1 MSTVLGKHDLE
12 EKKDET
18 VNKKYKYDPTALD
31 HLNSDD
37 DEEGDYDDIEEETMT
52 FDDNT
57 IVQLTDQHSSM
68 SVLQLMRGESDDE
81 LKLEE
86 TLEKYTKED
95 WDHLAKQILHSSQDD
110 SCSDRQLIDLVL
122 CFYQLFCFKFKDSH
136 DVVNRVSAIYPDC
149 MTMEQ
154 QNKRIQKIFGFM
166 HINLENRNMLED
178 NQSGRAFEK
187 MLTEIAYGMKMC
199 WEQMINIRL
208 MQHAKDSSMKS
219 VLESMSP
226 VTMFKAKDIEKLK
239 PYQQLLHYYYRE
251 AHRNQYRRKG
261 EALYKPRY
269 NKNGDF
275 VYAYEYVCDISN
287 FVYEALFPT
296 DQNQY
301 YYNCFTER
309 GGTPKYCITYLTHTK
324 HEMLPELK
332 PNRFVFA
339 FRNGLFVTTLNRF
352 YYFRKRPG
360 KHWVGHLDGNI
371 TACRYHDIDFDEE
384 GMSKEEVAAGKASF
398 MGIELEGVRKI
409 LQHQQF
415 TPEEM
420 MWIYGLLGR
429 FLFPVG
435 KLDNWGV
442 FPYFLGLAG
451 TGKSTCLRLLA
462 SLFDPRDVAVLNNT
476 LQKTFALDGLMGKY
490 IYLGLDIDENFQ
502 LDQAT
507 FQSMVVG
514 EEVAVIRKHKT
525 PLTVLWD
532 IQGGFAGNKLPNWKD
547 NGGSLTRRMIV
558 IAFDYI
564 VKSQDTGLMDR
575 CRAQIGR
582 FLKVIT
588 SAYLVLKSKY
598 GDAGIKKNM
607 PQKFKVAEKEV
618 SASLNILGSF
628 INEWCVLYD
637 EKKARTQKHYKYPAV
652 EFQDF
657 QEAYKAY
664 RHAKD
669 LKSETLTPQTCK
681 NAFAMIGVKIQDTV
695 TQEDMNKYRVKG
707 KFIKGL
713 SLKEDAKT
721 RFIKKNDK

>member
-1 MSTVLGKHDLE
+1 MSAPQDEHDENSAKRFKVDLNILDRLNSDVDEDEEMGEEEEIVPYTDDTVVQLQNDNSMSILQLLRGESEDEVKLE
-12 EKKDET
+12 EK
-18 VNKKYKYDPTALD
+18 
-31 HLNSDD
+31 
-37 DEEGDYDDIEEETMT
+37 
-52 FDDNT
+52 
-57 IVQLTDQHSSM
+57 
-68 SVLQLMRGESDDE
+68 
-81 LKLEE
+81 LEQ
-86 TLEKYTKED
+86 YTKDD
-95 WDHLAKQILHSSQDD
+95 WGHLAHQILNSSQDD
-110 SCSDRQLIDLVL
+110 TCTDSELTHLLL

-136 DVVNRVSAIYPDC
+136 DVVSRVSVIYPDC
-149 MTMEQ
+149 MTMQQ
-154 QNKRIQKIFGFM
+154 QNKRIQKIYGFL
-166 HINLENRNMLED
+166 HINLENRDLLED
-178 NQSGRAFEK
+178 NPTGRGIEK
-187 MLTEIAYGMKMC
+187 MMTEIAYGMKMC
-199 WEQMINIRL
+199 WEHMINIRL
-208 MQHAKDSSMKS
+208 IQHARDPSMRS

-226 VTMFKAKDIEKLK
+226 VAMFKAKDIEKLK

-269 NKNGDF
+269 NKSGDF
-275 VYAYEYVCDISN
+275 VFAYEYVCDISN

-332 PNRFVFA
+332 PNRYVFA

-352 YYFRKRPG
+352 YYFRKTPG
-360 KHWVGHLDGNI
+360 KFWVGNLDGNI
-371 TACRYHDIDFDEE
+371 TACRYHDIEFDEV
-384 GMSKEEVAAGKASF
+384 GMFEEEAKAGKASF

-409 LQHQQF
+409 LEHQQF
-415 TPEEM
+415 KPKEM

-435 KLDNWGV
+435 KFDNWGV

-490 IYLGLDIDENFQ
+490 IYLGLDIDEKFQ

-558 IAFDYI
+558 IAFDYV
-564 VKSQDTGLMDR
+564 VKSQDTGLMER
-575 CRAQIGR
+575 CKDQLAR

-588 SAYLVLKSKY
+588 SAYLVLKAQY

-607 PQKFKVAEKEV
+607 PERFKDAEKEV
-618 SASLNILGSF
+618 AAALNILDTF
-628 INEWCVLYD
+628 ISECCILHD
-637 EKKARTQKHYKYPAV
+637 EKKARDKKHYQYPAV

-657 QEAYKAY
+657 QEAYKAF
-664 RHAKD
+664 RKSRD
-669 LKSETLTPQTCK
+669 LPAETLSPQTCK
-681 NAFAMIGVKIQDTV
+681 NVFAMRHIKLENT
-695 TQEDMNKYRVKG
+695 TSQEDMIKYKVKG

-713 SLKEDAKT
+713 ALKDTARA
-721 RFIKKNDK
+721 RFIKKND